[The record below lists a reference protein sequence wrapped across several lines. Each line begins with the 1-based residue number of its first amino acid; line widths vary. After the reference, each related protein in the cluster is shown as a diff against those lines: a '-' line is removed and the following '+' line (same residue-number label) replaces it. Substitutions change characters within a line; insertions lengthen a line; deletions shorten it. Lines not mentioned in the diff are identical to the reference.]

1 MESFFVIYSW
11 YIYRERE
18 RAEPSDSFTKSMKK
32 DENEKFNLETT
43 EWIWEPPIHV
53 LIAIDFFL
61 CVCAQ
66 LVCSPFPF

>member
-1 MESFFVIYSW
+1 
-11 YIYRERE
+11 
-18 RAEPSDSFTKSMKK
+18 MKK

-61 CVCAQ
+61 CVLSSYVHRFRFNLDVNFCPH
-66 LVCSPFPF
+66 LPNSPR